1 MTSLLNALL
10 IQLPVKQ
17 YNGHFR
23 GHNFHSFTHHAN
35 YVVIEILYDMLRVE
49 IQGSKQ

>member
-17 YNGHFR
+17 Y
-23 GHNFHSFTHHAN
+23 NFHSFTHHAN

-49 IQGSKQ
+49 IQDSKQ